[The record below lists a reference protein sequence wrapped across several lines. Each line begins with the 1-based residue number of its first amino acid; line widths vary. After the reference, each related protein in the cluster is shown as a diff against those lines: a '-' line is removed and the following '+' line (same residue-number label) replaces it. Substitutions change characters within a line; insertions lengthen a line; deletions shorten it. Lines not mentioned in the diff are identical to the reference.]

1 MTENLQILV
10 GGISLGCL
18 YALLALGFVVVSR
31 ATGVLNLTQGG
42 FVVIGAYSTYVFHQ
56 TLGLP
61 FYLAFVLSILVTG
74 VIAAVLEAVV
84 VHRIATSNLFTPIL
98 VTFGLV
104 IVIPPIAGGIW
115 GTEPLSPGDPWGLSA
130 TRIGGVSIS
139 HKDLAVVV
147 LTAVMLALFLGF
159 IRYSRLGLAMQATAI
174 DPEAALA
181 QGVSD
186 RLVHRLSWGIAG
198 GLGAIA
204 GTMLATSASGGV
216 RPGLEHY
223 ALLAL
228 PVIILGGIESPLG
241 AVVGGLVMGV
251 AQQFAVVKVPDS
263 FGAGFEEVVPY
274 LIMVAI
280 LLVKPEGLFGQRR
293 VRRV

>member
-1 MTENLQILV
+1 MTENLQILISGV
-10 GGISLGCL
+10 SLGCL

-42 FVVIGAYSTYVFHQ
+42 FVVIGAYLTYLFSQ

-61 FYLAFVLSILVTG
+61 YFVGMGLSI
-74 VIAAVLEAVV
+74 IATALIAGILEALV
-84 VHRIATSNLFTPIL
+84 VHRIANTNLFTPIL

-104 IVIPPIAGGIW
+104 ILIPPIVAGFW
-115 GTEPLSPGDPWGLSA
+115 GNEPLTSGDPWGLSVL
-130 TRIGGVSIS
+130 RIGDLSVT
-139 HKDLAVVV
+139 HKDLAVVL
-147 LTAVMLALFLGF
+147 LTAVILVLFLGF

-186 RLVHRLSWGIAG
+186 RTVHRLAWSIAG
-198 GLGAIA
+198 ALGAVA
-204 GTMLATSASGGV
+204 GTMLATAASGGV
-216 RPGLEHY
+216 RPSLEHY

-241 AVVGGLVMGV
+241 AVVGGLVMGIV
-251 AQQFAVVKVPDS
+251 QQFAVVKVPDS
-263 FGAGFEEVVPY
+263 FGKGFEEVVPY
-274 LIMVAI
+274 LVMILI
-280 LLVKPEGLFGQRR
+280 LLIKPEGLFGTRK
-293 VRRV
+293 VRRL